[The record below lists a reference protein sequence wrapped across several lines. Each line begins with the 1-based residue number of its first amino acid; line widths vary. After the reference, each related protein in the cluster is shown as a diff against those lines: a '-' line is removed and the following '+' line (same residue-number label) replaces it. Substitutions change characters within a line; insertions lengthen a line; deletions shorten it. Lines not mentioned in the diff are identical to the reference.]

1 MCLLQSSSIV
11 NDSRRLVINCLP
23 VVYLQRYM
31 HWNLK
36 HRQASLV
43 VQMIANDLTSFG
55 GLEIDLRFVDIP
67 AKKQGH
73 LWAIQTKPVQPLSLL
88 LVTRAEFRRLIIPSL
103 LLIGALET
111 LASLR
116 GYLLTCSWL
125 QKRGKHDPLL

>member
-1 MCLLQSSSIV
+1 MCLLQISSIV
-11 NDSRRLVINCLP
+11 KDSRRLVINCLP

-31 HWNLK
+31 HGTLYTG
-36 HRQASLV
+36 RPLLV
-43 VQMIANDLTSFG
+43 VQMIANNGLTSIG
-55 GLEIDLRFVDIP
+55 GLEIDLRFVNIP

-116 GYLLTCSWL
+116 GYRMTWPWL
-125 QKRGKHDPLL
+125 QKRGKHNPL